1 MSLFQSYLI
10 VGPSNQRRIQTEILA
25 KSLEIDLKKVSP
37 DIFIIAP
44 QNQSISINQVRDL
57 KRHIFEK
64 PVSSKYKFVIIEDA
78 QKLTHEAQNAL
89 LKILEEPPE
98 SAIIVLEAKN
108 EQAFL
113 PTILSRVI
121 IKRAKQPK
129 VHIPSHLATFE
140 KKDLLST
147 LETVTQV
154 KDPTGWIDEQIQL
167 FYKQLLKNLQGQNPK
182 LSVSHLAQMIE
193 KSKEAKIMIEANVD
207 SKFALAS
214 LIFSLKSFDYPKLK

>member
-108 EQAFL
+108 EQA
-113 PTILSRVI
+113 T
-121 IKRAKQPK
+121 
-129 VHIPSHLATFE
+129 
-140 KKDLLST
+140 
-147 LETVTQV
+147 
-154 KDPTGWIDEQIQL
+154 
-167 FYKQLLKNLQGQNPK
+167 
-182 LSVSHLAQMIE
+182 
-193 KSKEAKIMIEANVD
+193 
-207 SKFALAS
+207 
-214 LIFSLKSFDYPKLK
+214 

>member
-89 LKILEEPPE
+89 LKILEEPPA